1 MVIMTFTP
9 INKKKRVIKN
19 TLFYIGMPFLRNLLA
34 FITLPIMTRF
44 LSPADYGI
52 VSLIIMISSFSGIFF
67 MGIINSSYRYYYEY
81 KEDIQKLR
89 AMFSTYFF
97 FIAIVSLAYGTILY
111 FVFPTLNHLLFKNR
125 LDFVWVLL
133 AVIQFTLA
141 YVNGMNQY
149 LFQNQ
154 HQGGKWLFNEAVST
168 AILVP
173 LSIILVLTRRFTF
186 EAIILAGIS
195 AEIVKFILIFLQL
208 RKYYGIT
215 FSSSLLKEAFVYS
228 WPQIPTSLIS
238 FGYSYIDKVLLNKFQ
253 GLNQVGLLAMGN
265 RISSVLK
272 TSMDG
277 VTGVLSPLTL
287 ELIKENRKD
296 SFKKLADLN
305 LKISFILLCLAFSI
319 ILFTKEMVYLLM
331 TKEYHFVIYVVP
343 IYIYYHI
350 FGILGMIA
358 YWMIYYHPSKTFW
371 AIPLNLIFLV
381 SSTVASILLIPK
393 LGVMG
398 AAFAAFIASAIA
410 QSIQFIVG
418 LRITPVP
425 MDKGKLAIMFGTLFA
440 GTAFLYFLYYINLNM
455 VIEISIKLFML
466 FMFIMIAVRA
476 RIINIS
482 EIKELAAMLTSK
494 IQNRFA
500 G

>member
-1 MVIMTFTP
+1 MPFTLT
-9 INKKKRVIKN
+9 NKKTRYIKN
-19 TLFYIGMPFLRNLLA
+19 TLFYISMPVLRNLLA
-34 FITLPIMTRF
+34 FLTLPIMTRF
-44 LSPADYGI
+44 LSPADYGT

-67 MGIINSSYRYYYEY
+67 MGISSASYRYYFEY

-97 FIAIVSLAYGTILY
+97 FIAIVALAYGTILY

-133 AVIQFTLA
+133 AFIQFALA
-141 YVNGMNQY
+141 YVNVMNQY

-154 HQGGKWLFNEAVST
+154 HQGGKWFFNEVVST
-168 AILVP
+168 AIQIP

-186 EAIILAGIS
+186 EAIILAAIS

-208 RKYYGIT
+208 RKYYGII
-215 FSSSLLKEAFVYS
+215 FSNSLLKEAFVYS

-238 FGYSYIDKVLLNKFQ
+238 FGYSYIDKLLLSKFQ
-253 GLNQVGLLAMGN
+253 GLSQVGILDIGN
-265 RISSVLK
+265 RISSILK
-272 TSMDG
+272 MSMDG
-277 VTGVLSPLTL
+277 VSGVLSPLTL
-287 ELIKENRKD
+287 ELLTENTKE

-305 LKISFILLCLAFSI
+305 LKITFILLFLAFSI
-319 ILFTKEMVYLLM
+319 ILVTKEMVYLLT

-350 FGILGMIA
+350 FGVLGMIS
-358 YWMIYYHPSKTFW
+358 YWLIYYHPSKTFW
-371 AIPLNLIFLV
+371 AIPFNIIFLAT
-381 SSTVASILLIPK
+381 STVANILLIPK

-410 QSIQFIVG
+410 QVTQFFIG

-425 MDKGKLAIMFGTLFA
+425 MDKGKLAIMFGALFA
-440 GTAFLYFLYYINLNM
+440 GTAFLYFLYYINFNM
-455 VIEISIKLFML
+455 VVEISIKLFML
-466 FMFIMIAVRA
+466 FLFVMIAVRA

-494 IQNRFA
+494 IQNKFA